1 MTWLYNSDLHIVSYF
16 VPLVSEL
23 IPSWNLNKNYL
34 MLAWYKQVCACI
46 QKFGICCSY
55 VYTQVYLLFQPEM
68 TILHLKVSFV
78 LCKTDMLIESTAFS
92 IIMRFFFCMM
102 CMKWLHIRFAMPAC
116 LYIWFNSRTV
126 GWVLIKFNVDIVP
139 LGATLKSYF
148 LMSHNQ

>member
-1 MTWLYNSDLHIVSYF
+1 
-16 VPLVSEL
+16 
-23 IPSWNLNKNYL
+23 

-92 IIMRFFFCMM
+92 IIMRFFF
-102 CMKWLHIRFAMPAC
+102 LHDVHEVIAYKICHAC
-116 LYIWFNSRTV
+116 LSV
-126 GWVLIKFNVDIVP
+126 HLVQ
-139 LGATLKSYF
+139 LKNCG
-148 LMSHNQ
+148 MSFD